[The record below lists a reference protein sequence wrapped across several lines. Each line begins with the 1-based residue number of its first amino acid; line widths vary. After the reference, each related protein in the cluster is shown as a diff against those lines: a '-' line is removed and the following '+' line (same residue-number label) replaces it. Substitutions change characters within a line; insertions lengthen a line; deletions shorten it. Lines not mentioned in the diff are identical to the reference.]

1 MKKHLTLSVVFAATC
16 LLPAPLFALDDLI
29 TSAVLSPQQY
39 QESLLSSK
47 LNKEMTNPLQGV
59 VKDISEDIFH
69 AAQNGNI
76 NQSAI
81 QATVDAF
88 LKNGGSLDVLTK
100 STLFGSTDAGEALSD
115 MVSKIQAGK
124 SVDYIQTFTQI
135 AKSKLEQQIDQSKL
149 SANEKKLAKAA
160 VAELAG
166 EEGALLDAT
175 GSHIQAKLVKAGI
188 PAESAKS
195 IADNVCD
202 FIVNTDNVAALKNA
216 SYEMAESMVSNYVGH
231 KGAATINAA
240 IEEFRSAEGSVKS
253 SAKALL
259 NEAIDQYVRDGE
271 SNAALKKAIADIEN
285 DKTPDCQAV
294 CTALAKSEANKLIDD
309 SKLSAHEKKLAKA
322 AVAELAG
329 EEGALLN
336 ATGEHIMTKLV
347 KAGVAEEQAKSI
359 SGNIQAFL
367 ADTGNTAAIKAA
379 ASESLQELVKQCVDD
394 KGATAINSAIQE
406 YMKADGTVKSAAE
419 TAVSTAIDQYVRD
432 SASNAAL
439 KKAMADLKDGK
450 SINVVETAAP
460 LVQHGADKLIDDSK
474 LSANEKKLAK
484 AAVAELAGETGSL
497 LNATQDHIS
506 AKLVKSGFSKE
517 TADSVAGDIRNFL
530 DDTNNTD
537 ALKNAASDSMQEIV
551 SQYVGEKGAATIN
564 SAIREYMKKAE
575 GALKNAAET
584 ALNKAIDQYIPDPA
598 SNAALKKAVS
608 NMKEG
613 KPVDY
618 MGTATILAR
627 YGADKLID
635 KSNLSADEKKL
646 AHAALA
652 ELAGESGALLN
663 ATGEYLQEKLI
674 KAGIPAD
681 KAQGISSNIQAYL
694 ADTGNTAAIKAAA
707 GDAAQVIV
715 SKYVGEKGAEVIN
728 AAIKEYMNAGGSAK
742 DAAEAALDA
751 AIDQYVKG
759 DDAKNALKDAL
770 RKSRNGEEV
779 DYSKVGTTVF
789 QSYAT
794 DLIDKS
800 NLSEDQKDLA
810 RNAIKSMTGELPW
823 SETGAEALEN
833 VLVKAGIPED
843 SASDLSHSIVD
854 YVTGKGDVDSIINKA
869 KTIFSSK
876 IAAAIDKQ
884 LEKWE
889 KKFPFLKDLFDK
901 LGINGKSIVD
911 FFQNLSLSKIKAAF
925 SKISQMSLDDWKNI
939 GKLLLDKALDVIGKK
954 LTKCLTN
961 LSKKI
966 IAWLSKKIL
975 SALSK
980 IHFLDKYMTYIK
992 KGVSSVTDK
1001 LNESVGTWIESGI
1014 ESGKTKIRESLWKDK
1029 GAENGN

>member
-1 MKKHLTLSVVFAATC
+1 MIKNLTLSAVFVAAC
-16 LLPAPLFALDDLI
+16 LLSAPLFALDNLI
-29 TSAVLSPQQY
+29 TSTVPSSQQY
-39 QESLLSSK
+39 QETLLSSK
-47 LNKEMTNPLQGV
+47 LNKETKNPLQDV
-59 VKDISEDIFH
+59 VRDISEDIFH

-81 QATVDAF
+81 QASVDSF
-88 LKNGGSLDVLTK
+88 LKNGGSIDVLTK
-100 STLFGSTDAGEALSD
+100 SALFGTTDAGEALSD

-175 GSHIQAKLVKAGI
+175 GNHIQAKLVKAGI

-202 FIVNTDNVAALKNA
+202 FIINTDNVAAMKNA
-216 SYEMAESMVSNYVGH
+216 SYELAESMVSNYVGQ

-240 IEEFRSAEGSVKS
+240 IEEFRTAEGSVKS
-253 SAKALL
+253 SAKAAL
-259 NEAIDQYVRDGE
+259 NTAIDQYVRDSE
-271 SNAALKKAIADIEN
+271 ANAALKKAIADIEN

-294 CTALAKSEANKLIDD
+294 CTALAKSEANKLIDE
-309 SKLSAHEKKLAKA
+309 SKLSANEKKLAKA

-367 ADTGNTAAIKAA
+367 ANTGNTAAIKAA

-394 KGATAINSAIQE
+394 KGATVINSAIQE
-406 YMKADGTVKSAAE
+406 YMKADGTAKSVAE
-419 TAVSTAIDQYVRD
+419 TALSTAIDQYVRD

-439 KKAMADLKDGK
+439 KKAMADMKDGK
-450 SINVVETAAP
+450 SINVLETAAP
-460 LVQHGADKLIDDSK
+460 LVRHGADKLIENSN

-484 AAVAELAGETGSL
+484 AAVAELAGEEGSL

-506 AKLVKSGFSKE
+506 AKLVKAGFPKE
-517 TADSVAGDIRNFL
+517 AADSVAGDIRSFL
-530 DDTNNTD
+530 NDTNNTA

-564 SAIREYMKKAE
+564 SAIREYMKNAE
-575 GALKNAAET
+575 GPLKSAAET
-584 ALNKAIDQYIPDPA
+584 ALNTAIDQYVRDPA
-598 SNAALKKAVS
+598 SNAALKKAIS

-618 MGTATILAR
+618 MGTATVLAR

-635 KSNLSADEKKL
+635 QSNLSEKEKKM
-646 AHAALA
+646 AKAAIA
-652 ELAGESGALLN
+652 EIAGESGSLLN
-663 ATGEYLQEKLI
+663 ATGEYLEEKLI
-674 KAGIPAD
+674 NAGVPKD
-681 KAQGISSNIQAYL
+681 KANGISSNIQAFL

-707 GDAAQVIV
+707 SDAAQVIV

-728 AAIKEYMNAGGSAK
+728 AAIKQYMSEDGTVKG
-742 DAAEAALDA
+742 AAEAALDA

-759 DDAKNALKDAL
+759 DDAKKALKDAL
-770 RKSRNGEEV
+770 QKSRNGEEV
-779 DYSKVGTTVF
+779 DYSEVGSTVF

-800 NLSEDQKDLA
+800 NLSEDQKELA
-810 RNAIKSMTGELPW
+810 RNAVKSLTGELPW

-833 VLVKAGIPED
+833 VLVKAGIPEE

-854 YVTGKGDVDSIINKA
+854 YVTGKGDVESIINNA

-876 IAAAIDKQ
+876 IAEAIDKQ
-884 LEKWE
+884 LQKWE
-889 KKFPFLKDLFDK
+889 NKFPFLKELFDK
-901 LGINGKSIVD
+901 LNIDGKSIVN
-911 FFQNLSLSKIKAAF
+911 FFQNLSLSDIKAAF
-925 SKISQMSLDDWKNI
+925 SKISQRSLDDWKNI

-954 LTKCLTN
+954 LTTCLKK
-961 LSKKI
+961 LSQKI
-966 IAWLSKKIL
+966 IDWLSKKIV
-975 SALSK
+975 SVLSK
-980 IHFLDKYMTYIK
+980 IHFLEKYMTYVK
-992 KGVSSVTDK
+992 TGVSSSTDI
-1001 LNESVGTWIESGI
+1001 LEGSVEKWIENGV
-1014 ESGKTKIRESLWKDK
+1014 ESGKTMVRESLWNNN
-1029 GAENGN
+1029 GAGNGN